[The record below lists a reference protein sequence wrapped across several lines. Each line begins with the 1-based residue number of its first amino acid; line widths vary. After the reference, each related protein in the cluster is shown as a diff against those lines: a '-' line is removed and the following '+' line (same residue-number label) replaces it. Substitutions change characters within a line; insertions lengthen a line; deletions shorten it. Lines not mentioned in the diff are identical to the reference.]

1 MATWQTNDGA
11 AKLTKRGLEYY
22 FVFSGLRTVAHPV
35 LTSELRGLHAFLGEM
50 LEEESASALAR
61 PPRVG
66 PGPSETPED
75 KVRVAVPRPAPVPT
89 RGPAPSEKK

>member
-22 FVFSGLRTVAHPV
+22 FIFAGLRPVAHPV
-35 LTSELRGLHAFLGEM
+35 LLSELRGLHAFLGEV
-50 LEEESASALAR
+50 LEEEFASALAR

-89 RGPAPSEKK
+89 SGPVPSEKK